1 MITTNIDGKV
11 LKELVR
17 LLPKNP
23 VSSIYAGEI
32 NQYTIRFHSSMDRA
46 TDF

>member
-1 MITTNIDGKV
+1 MTK
-11 LKELVR
+11 LVR
-17 LLPKNP
+17 LLPENP
-23 VSSIYAGEI
+23 VSSIYAGKI